1 MLAVVLV
8 LVLVLV
14 VVVDV
19 VLGVKQVT
27 SITIGEE
34 AEQGDVHPC
43 AIKDLVR
50 LAYNIA
56 HVVGAAA
63 ITFPIANK

>member
-1 MLAVVLV
+1 MLVVVLV
-8 LVLVLV
+8 LVLVL
-14 VVVDV
+14 VVDV

-27 SITIGEE
+27 SVTIGEE
-34 AEQGDVHPC
+34 AG
-43 AIKDLVR
+43 KDGWLVR

-63 ITFPIANK
+63 ITFPIANN